1 MSEHDVCESD
11 SYVYERIPRDR
22 VSRSRAFSGLCVK
35 QSPVDGEVV
44 CLVAGEPYKVL
55 V

>member
-22 VSRSRAFSGLCVK
+22 VSRSQAFLGTVCQTELCGRRGGV
-35 QSPVDGEVV
+35 PG
-44 CLVAGEPYKVL
+44 GW
-55 V
+55 